1 MLSLSARPEPLRPTA
16 KGKDRNDHLH
26 HQRHHPRRP
35 QRRRAGSPAGRRW
48 FRAAWTRGNER
59 RAYRRLLECDDV
71 LRDVG
76 ITRDDVRKAMAEWR
90 H

>member
-1 MLSLSARPEPLRPTA
+1 MTTFTTNVTTHAVRNAAAQAARQVAE
-16 KGKDRNDHLH
+16 G
-26 HQRHHPRRP
+26 
-35 QRRRAGSPAGRRW
+35 

-71 LRDVG
+71 LRDIG